1 MFIKPKKAA
10 AKPAA
15 VTPAAR
21 PAVPPFA
28 KAFAKP
34 AAKPVAQAAPAVAP
48 KKSDG
53 VTHPLSATP
62 ATDPALRA
70 LALIKQK

>member
-34 AAKPVAQAAPAVAP
+34 AAKPVAP